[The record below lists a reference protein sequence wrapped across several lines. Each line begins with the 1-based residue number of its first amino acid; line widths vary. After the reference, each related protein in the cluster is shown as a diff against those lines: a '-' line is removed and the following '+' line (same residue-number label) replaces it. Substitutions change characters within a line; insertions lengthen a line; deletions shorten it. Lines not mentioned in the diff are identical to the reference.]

1 MASAPPSQS
10 PPSPSVRLADAEW
23 GPDSVN
29 LRPWHF
35 DRVVI
40 PARGFDNPPCGRGM
54 VTRPGIRI
62 LTDWAMS
69 CCGIGVYEGDS
80 PLCGR
85 SPGRSVAVTVR
96 FSCGW
101 EHLWYCSL
109 FDQGKVTVM
118 EAPDSPRAH
127 GLPAPTEWGLV
138 WGEFLKVVFQ
148 LELKHGLSSLVM
160 QVAKREVSVWDSVL
174 CLELAAAVHRPVPS
188 ADPAHARDA
197 LLAHCKT
204 QYGNAIHRQAK
215 LPSALVYCLYPA
227 LVLEYIVCS
236 RRAGAAMLPSA

>member
-1 MASAPPSQS
+1 M
-10 PPSPSVRLADAEW
+10 
-23 GPDSVN
+23 
-29 LRPWHF
+29 
-35 DRVVI
+35 I

-174 CLELAAAVHRPVPS
+174 CALFRLQTQRMQEMLSSRTARRNTAMRFTGKQSCRVPWSTVCTLHWYSNTSCALGVPEPPCCRLPDVLRRHGAHGMPEPPV
-188 ADPAHARDA
+188 A
-197 LLAHCKT
+197 
-204 QYGNAIHRQAK
+204 Q
-215 LPSALVYCLYPA
+215 
-227 LVLEYIVCS
+227 
-236 RRAGAAMLPSA
+236 